1 MTNNLKLVNFSEKE
15 KMAVCRI
22 LLEVSLIAIK
32 PDKSDISLN
41 SYAYMQKVQQDF
53 ELTMEDMQKVIQM
66 KIPDDISFLKNSN
79 KLVKLHIAMFM
90 LTMVD
95 IDVSDLKKRI
105 FNSILSYI
113 EIPDTYDELH
123 NLMSI

>member
-1 MTNNLKLVNFSEKE
+1 MKLVNFSEKE